1 MSLDEEFKILDTKIN
16 RLKLAYERYFLGT
29 RPREPIVDRSEVEKL
44 ITVYSNTPIK
54 NTALKFRF
62 SSINSRYQAYK
73 RQWNETLRKIEQ
85 GTYSRHRFKAD
96 LHEQEVPPPPASVD
110 VAGKPADSG
119 ALYQAYIQ
127 ARKACGQSVAGISAE
142 KLQATLEK
150 QAGVVQQRYGKANVR
165 YRVVVEEGKAKLK
178 VSKER

>member
-1 MSLDEEFKILDTKIN
+1 MSLDEEFKILDAKIN

-29 RPREPIVDRSEVEKL
+29 RPREPIVDRSDVEKQM
-44 ITVYSNTPIK
+44 TVFANTPIK

-73 RQWNETLRKIEQ
+73 RQWNETLRKMEQ

-96 LHEQEVPPPPASVD
+96 LHDHEVPPPPAGSD
-110 VAGKPADSG
+110 AAGKAADSNE
-119 ALYQAYIQ
+119 LYQAYIQ
-127 ARKACGQSVAGISAE
+127 ARKACGQSGAGISAG

-150 QAGVVQQRYGKANVR
+150 QAGALHQ
-165 YRVVVEEGKAKLK
+165 
-178 VSKER
+178 

>member
-1 MSLDEEFKILDTKIN
+1 VSLDEELQILETKIN
-16 RLKLAYERYFLGT
+16 RLRLAYERYFLGT

-44 ITVYSNTPIK
+44 MNVYANTPIK

-73 RQWNETLRKIEQ
+73 RQWNETLRKMEQ
-85 GTYSRHRFKAD
+85 GTYSRHRFKAA
-96 LHEQEVPPPPASVD
+96 LHEQEAPPPPPGGD
-110 VAGKPADSG
+110 VAANPADSNE
-119 ALYQAYIQ
+119 LYKAYIQ
-127 ARKACGQSVAGISAE
+127 ARKACGQSVSGISPK

-150 QAGVVQQRYGKANVR
+150 RAAAVRKRYGKANVR

-178 VSKER
+178 VSKEK